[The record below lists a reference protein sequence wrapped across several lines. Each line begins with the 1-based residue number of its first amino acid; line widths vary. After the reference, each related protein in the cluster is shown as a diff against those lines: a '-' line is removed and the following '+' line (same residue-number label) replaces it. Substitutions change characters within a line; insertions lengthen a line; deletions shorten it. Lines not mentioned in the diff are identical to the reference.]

1 MLDAI
6 LGINGL
12 CSFDANLVAKSLM
25 VGNWIFTIQT
35 LVEVPELVSGFNHS
49 LPCVAK
55 FGGFAFGFLNKL
67 PREVVGVGF

>member
-12 CSFDANLVAKSLM
+12 CSFDANLVAKSLL

-49 LPCVAK
+49 FPGLEK
-55 FGGFAFGFLNKL
+55 FGGFAFGLHNKFQL
-67 PREVVGVGF
+67 EVVGVGF